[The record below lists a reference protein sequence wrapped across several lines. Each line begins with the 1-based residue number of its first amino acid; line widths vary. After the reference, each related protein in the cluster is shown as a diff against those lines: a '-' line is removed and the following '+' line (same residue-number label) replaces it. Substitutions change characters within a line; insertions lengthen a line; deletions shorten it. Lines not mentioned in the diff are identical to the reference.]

1 MHLRRK
7 CLEGYIDIGHRST
20 KEEEE
25 DNKRGTFKF
34 LLSPHIFGSSNQ
46 GEWPAKYM
54 VHSGLKRNA

>member
-1 MHLRRK
+1 MYLRRK
-7 CLEGYIDIGHRST
+7 CLEEYIDIGHRST

-25 DNKRGTFKF
+25 DKRGTFKF

-54 VHSGLKRNA
+54 VHSGQKRNV